1 MYDCHGYN
9 FSRVFRAFL
18 LGVLCPVCVNAA
30 LEVLDL
36 SCLPVQLIY
45 SRNGVN
51 ITSTPVQHYTTAGP
65 VALRLDYNGL
75 SVTYSGATPVPVC
88 TVNTCCP
95 LPVCADHR
103 APTGPQLFLAAYH
116 HIASLLPRLRNET
129 QLAVSAESRA
139 GKFEATG
146 AVHRVS

>member
-1 MYDCHGYN
+1 M
-9 FSRVFRAFL
+9 
-18 LGVLCPVCVNAA
+18 NAA
-30 LEVLDL
+30 LEVPDL
-36 SCLPVQLIY
+36 FCLPVQLIY

-95 LPVCADHR
+95 LQSAQIIEPELGLNC
-103 APTGPQLFLAAYH
+103 FLL
-116 HIASLLPRLRNET
+116 HITTFQVSC
-129 QLAVSAESRA
+129 LA
-139 GKFEATG
+139 
-146 AVHRVS
+146 